1 MAIVDQIRSDYVPWF
16 VVGCRDVVQYPTQV
30 KQFGFAL
37 LWRYSAMD
45 VWTSGASWRARH
57 KRASRSG
64 AKGGMQNFGC
74 SIYSQGVG
82 RGARRQVE
90 VEVRS
95 APVPVMKRSVR
106 FGYYDLLI
114 DNNN

>member
-1 MAIVDQIRSDYVPWF
+1 MCLGLLLDVEMWYSTPRKSNSLVLLSCGATALWTCGP
-16 VVGCRDVVQYPTQV
+16 VVLAGER
-30 KQFGFAL
+30 G
-37 LWRYSAMD
+37 
-45 VWTSGASWRARH
+45 TSVRAE
-57 KRASRSG
+57 AEQ
-64 AKGGMQNFGC
+64 KGGMQNFGC